1 MQTAEGAGMSSGAE
15 LAYSLK
21 SNFLAGLTADEQLRI
36 FDLSARTA
44 RALHPWVARYP
55 LIRRV
60 RVWPL
65 CLSVAAAS
73 PFCAVSSLVSM
84 ARMSL
89 WVFTIDDLCDEEIVP
104 YNELHR
110 RVDRYQQLLHAG
122 QVVPREKR
130 DTLANALQDIRE
142 DLARYPLFS
151 HLESHWVHAVSQTLS
166 SMLMEYGWRSTYR
179 SSTNTQVVPT
189 YEAYLEHGVY
199 SIGGP
204 PHVWTTL
211 IAIDDPST
219 LEHLPR
225 LQQMEYEASLC
236 IRLANDLQSYAKE
249 LNEGKINSIIIRQRE
264 LIASGVDAEI
274 ALEQAHATVQAAIQH
289 GLARCTELQHLAS
302 TATGHPEQAIAD
314 IARFVCDFYV
324 HHDYH
329 TFTTGSG
336 RL

>member
-1 MQTAEGAGMSSGAE
+1 M
-15 LAYSLK
+15 
-21 SNFLAGLTADEQLRI
+21 TADERLRI
-36 FDLSARTA
+36 FDLTARTA

-65 CLSVAAAS
+65 CLSVVAAA
-73 PFCAVSSLVSM
+73 PFCAVSSLASM

-89 WVFTIDDLCDEEIVP
+89 WVFTIDDLFDEESVP

-110 RVDRYQQLLHAG
+110 RVDRYLQFLDTG
-122 QVVPREKR
+122 QAMPREKH
-130 DTLANALQDIRE
+130 DTLTNALHDIRD

-151 HLESHWVHAVSQTLS
+151 PLESYWVHAVSQTLR
-166 SMLMEYGWRSTYR
+166 SMIMEHGWRAAHR
-179 SSTNTQVVPT
+179 SSANTQVMPT
-189 YEAYLEHGVY
+189 YEAYLEQGVY

-204 PHVWTTL
+204 PHVWATL

-225 LQQMEYEASLC
+225 LRQMEYEASLC
-236 IRLANDLQSYAKE
+236 IRLANDLQSHAKE
-249 LNEGKINSIIIRQRE
+249 LKEGKINSIIIRQRE
-264 LIASGVDAEI
+264 LIAGGTDAES
-274 ALEQAHATVQAAIQH
+274 ALAQARATVQAAIQH
-289 GLARCTELQHLAS
+289 GLARCTELHSLSS
-302 TATGHPEQAIAD
+302 TATGHPERAITD
-314 IARFVCDFYV
+314 IARFVCDFYM

-336 RL
+336 RP

>member
-1 MQTAEGAGMSSGAE
+1 MQTTEGTGMSSGAE

-21 SNFLAGLTADEQLRI
+21 SSFLAALTADERLRI
-36 FDLSARTA
+36 FDLTARTA

-65 CLSVAAAS
+65 CLSVVAAA
-73 PFCAVSSLVSM
+73 PFCAVPSLVSM

-89 WVFTIDDLCDEEIVP
+89 WVFTIDDLFDEEIVP

-110 RVDRYQQLLHAG
+110 RVDCYQQLLHSG
-122 QVVPREKR
+122 QVPPHEKP

-151 HLESHWVHAVSQTLS
+151 SLESQWMHAVSQTLS
-166 SMLMEYGWRSTYR
+166 SMIMEHGWRAAYHPATPMPLM
-179 SSTNTQVVPT
+179 PT
-189 YEAYLEHGVY
+189 YEAYLEQGVY

-211 IAIDDPST
+211 IAINDPST
-219 LEHLPR
+219 LEHLVR
-225 LQQMEYEASLC
+225 LQQLEYEACLC
-236 IRLANDLQSYAKE
+236 IRLANDLQSHAKE
-249 LNEGKINSIIIRQRE
+249 LKEGKINSIIIRQRE
-264 LIASGVDAEI
+264 LIADGVDPES
-274 ALEQAHATVQAAIQH
+274 ALDQARATVQAAIQH
-289 GLARCTELQHLAS
+289 GLARCTELQHLGS
-302 TATGHPEQAIAD
+302 TVTGRPERAIID
-314 IARFVCDFYV
+314 IARFVCDFYM